1 MKATESENMKLLMD
15 ILNLKSKKSEL
26 YQQTGP
32 SSSDYISLSIKLDL
46 LVNSY
51 LEEKLVDLI

>member
-15 ILNLKSKKSEL
+15 ILNLKTKKSEL